1 MTHKILKWAE
11 MSRPIVCLAPMD
23 GITDSAYRRTVRQ
36 FNRDAVMFSE
46 FTSADGF
53 LRSKRLQQRLDFHA
67 EEHPYFVQ
75 LFGNNPE
82 TFAETARILEQQG
95 VAGVDINMGCP
106 SKKIVHSQHGSG
118 LMRDVDQACRIV
130 EAVAEACQKH
140 GGFYLGSIGVRTLLR
155 GRPITPFEVTQAG
168 AALLVGFSGAVRV
181 ITVSGAVPNSSQE
194 ISVTLLPNLYRFKAG
209 GSHSVRGYGFEDLTN
224 NGIGSNHIITASA
237 EVEFMFR
244 QDWSVATFF
253 DIGNAFN
260 DWDNRDLKRGIGAG
274 LRWYSIA
281 GPVRL
286 DFAQALDFDG
296 QPWRIHF
303 TIGIPL
309 L

>member
-1 MTHKILKWAE
+1 MVNQESLSTLLTAVPTPGGGESRAAE
-11 MSRPIVCLAPMD
+11 A
-23 GITDSAYRRTVRQ
+23 
-36 FNRDAVMFSE
+36 
-46 FTSADGF
+46 
-53 LRSKRLQQRLDFHA
+53 
-67 EEHPYFVQ
+67 
-75 LFGNNPE
+75 
-82 TFAETARILEQQG
+82 
-95 VAGVDINMGCP
+95 
-106 SKKIVHSQHGSG
+106 
-118 LMRDVDQACRIV
+118 DVDFSQIYLSTRRSYVYGDRWKFIV
-130 EAVAEACQKH
+130 RAELGYTDARVEEVSLQPGGEA
-140 GGFYLGSIGVRTLLR
+140 LTL
-155 GRPITPFEVTQAG
+155 
-168 AALLVGFSGAVRV
+168 
-181 ITVSGAVPNSSQE
+181 
-194 ISVTLLPNLYRFKAG
+194 SVTRLPNFYRFKAG